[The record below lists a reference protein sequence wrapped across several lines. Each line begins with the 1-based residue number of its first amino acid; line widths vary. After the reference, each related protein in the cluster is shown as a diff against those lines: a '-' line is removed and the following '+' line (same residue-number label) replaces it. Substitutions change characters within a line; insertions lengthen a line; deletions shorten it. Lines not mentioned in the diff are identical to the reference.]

1 MTTCGDWTE
10 HCSSTGKKYY
20 YNCKTEVSQWEKP
33 KDWTDVEKSRSAA
46 GQVAKL
52 HCDKYASHFAK
63 PKDKTASSRRTVVL
77 TANRAPRAGSSDS
90 SHEEKNRFVLSRTV
104 QDAC

>member
-10 HCSSTGKKYY
+10 HYSSTGKKYY

-52 HCDKYASHFAK
+52 HCDRNSR
-63 PKDKTASSRRTVVL
+63 SSQVRQIGLENFRDL
-77 TANRAPRAGSSDS
+77 
-90 SHEEKNRFVLSRTV
+90 FVS
-104 QDAC
+104 QH